1 MAVVVGLAE
10 SPTPIPIHIRPAN
23 SHGTLGATANSLAVF
38 LIAIAVWGIA
48 YSLSF
53 LGGLTVV
60 NAAAPDRHRA
70 ASLSAFYLVAY
81 FVQGAVA
88 LLLGLAANWG
98 LRLAIH
104 LGTAAVHGDGNRCH
118 SPHHCRP
125 AFCRRI
131 GLQMTWWN
139 GDRRDVSDCN
149 SAVAL
154 RRRLADRMLRA
165 FQFKK
170 RKPRRP
176 KATHCTHAHERECPS
191 QKGSAEFK
199 LRVAAGGGDS
209 CRQTRRPLRVLLYR
223 R

>member
-1 MAVVVGLAE
+1 MTQVDL
-10 SPTPIPIHIRPAN
+10 
-23 SHGTLGATANSLAVF
+23 
-38 LIAIAVWGIA
+38 
-48 YSLSF
+48 
-53 LGGLTVV
+53 V
-60 NAAAPDRHRA
+60 NACGPTSPA
-70 ASLSAFYLVAY
+70 ASAAASMLCRRSRSMEYGMTRLSIS
-81 FVQGAVA
+81 
-88 LLLGLAANWG
+88 
-98 LRLAIH
+98 RR
-104 LGTAAVHGDGNRCH
+104 AAVHGDGNRCH